1 MPTINSIM
9 DDLEEENKNL
19 REKIKRLDNDN
30 TALQHTVD
38 DFVVKC
44 KDLQSAYDKEHSRW
58 VELAENYDRLET
70 KYRRLER
77 EHSGEVDN
85 EIDELKKQIAS
96 LENELEE
103 EHKARIARDE
113 LCIEKERRI
122 SCLKQENEDLKA
134 KKDNVLAFYRI
145 KQLEETNARLIKENK
160 EANDTLEKAN
170 RDRNDLQRQLDAE
183 CKKRCDL
190 EEKLDDIGK
199 RYYETSKRVGELVR
213 EKYIRQ
219 RVLEN
224 TSRYLKKANA
234 KCFDLQRQLDILKH
248 KDVVFVDLDSVKL
261 KGMEELWA
269 MLGTMYA
276 ADPIEVAKIFGWFSI
291 NNIAHYTPDV
301 REFLKKYETWKSGK
315 DEKEAEQKHLD
326 YMRDY
331 LRRFCVGKVCCGCPL
346 NTPEFKC
353 YGLGGF
359 DSISDE
365 DLKKYYEKARGCGR
379 FPWTEKKEE
388 KPSDEEVPC
397 SFSWKLYG
405 TEFTIETSIPKEEYD
420 NIVKIISG
428 KE

>member
-77 EHSGEVDN
+77 EHSGEVEN

-145 KQLEETNARLIKENK
+145 KQLEETNERLIKEIQ
-160 EANDTLEKAN
+160 
-170 RDRNDLQRQLDAE
+170 DLQKQLDAE
-183 CKKRCDL
+183 CKKKEDL
-190 EEKLDDIGK
+190 QEQLDDIGK
-199 RYYETSKRVGELVR
+199 KYYEGAQRVGKLVR
-213 EKYIRQ
+213 EKEDLNRQ
-219 RVLEN
+219 LERLHERYEEEVVCRRKWAKLAV
-224 TSRYLKKANA
+224 SRNNQIE
-234 KCFDLQRQLDILKH
+234 DLQQQLDILKH
-248 KDVVFVDLDSVKL
+248 NPAEWVDPVACKFQ
-261 KGMEELWA
+261 GMEELWGK
-269 MLGTMYA
+269 LGKMFDVDYA
-276 ADPIEVAKIFGWFSI
+276 EVTKIFGWSSI
-291 NNIAHYTPDV
+291 NNIAHNTPDV
-301 REFLKKYETWKSGK
+301 REFLKKYETWKKGK
-315 DEKEAEQKHLD
+315 EEKEAENKRLD
-326 YMRDY
+326 DMRDY
-331 LRRFCVGKVCCGCPL
+331 LDKFCKGHICLGCPL
-346 NTPEFKC
+346 ESDEFKC
-353 YGLGGF
+353 GHIDF
-359 DSISDE
+359 FSEMIPDN
-365 DLKKYYEKARGCGR
+365 DLQRYYEKAV
-379 FPWTEKKEE
+379 EEE
-388 KPSDEEVPC
+388 KPSDEVPC
-397 SFSWKLYG
+397 SFAWKLDG
-405 TEFTIETSIPKEEYD
+405 TEFTIESSIPREAYD